1 VSPLA
6 NYGLDLGVPEHSNLL
21 VSEGARR
28 AVFVVAKASIFLAVL
43 FYRRFFYTMED
54 VFRRRRVWEV
64 SGVEIA

>member
-1 VSPLA
+1 
-6 NYGLDLGVPEHSNLL
+6 VPEHSNLL

-28 AVFVVAKASIFLAVL
+28 AVFVVAKASIFLAVP